1 MSPRME
7 YKLLVTRR
15 IRDLVKVTLWKQ
27 CRNIIIQPVV
37 CFFFYTVTGHR
48 EHLLGKIPGRVPS
61 WKIFPTKMEGN
72 HLTISLFFFFKWL
85 LHSK

>member
-37 CFFFYTVTGHR
+37 
-48 EHLLGKIPGRVPS
+48 
-61 WKIFPTKMEGN
+61 
-72 HLTISLFFFFKWL
+72 FFFFLYRNWTPWTFTRENSWSS
-85 LHSK
+85 SKLKNISNKNGR